1 MKISLVPLAMLTLFL
16 GCSSPKKMDAV
27 NADLSHGRL
36 LTPQQAKQLEKAMT
50 DTDIA
55 NMLDVK
61 VKAKLPTYMAVARL
75 QQGWYSNSGK
85 SYPEGLTTITS
96 DEIEGWEKAIS
107 GESILGVRGIP
118 SLSLDG
124 SAHTLYDFRQS
135 AARMGCEILLVYLR
149 ADGSVDN
156 FNDAAVLY
164 WTVAG
169 LWLAPGNTYERKTV
183 MQALLV
189 DCRTGMILGTAAGTS
204 TAKTSYAAAYD
215 KIAQATLDERTPV
228 EALADLQKNSTRMI
242 RQVVRLAQAH
252 DSK

>member
-1 MKISLVPLAMLTLFL
+1 MKNFLVPLAMLSLFL
-16 GCSSPKKMDAV
+16 GCSSPRKMEAV

-75 QQGWYSNSGK
+75 QQDWYSRMCRSDLA
-85 SYPEGLTTITS
+85 GLTTITS
-96 DEIEGWEKAIS
+96 DEIEGWEKAIP
-107 GESILGVRGIP
+107 GESILGVRGI
-118 SLSLDG
+118 SALSLDG
-124 SAHTLYDFRQS
+124 SSHTLYDLRQS
-135 AARMGCEILLVYLR
+135 AARMGCEILLVYLK

-169 LWLAPGNTYERKTV
+169 LWLVPGNTYERKTV

-189 DCRTGMILGTAAGTS
+189 DCRTGMILGTASGMS

-215 KIAQATLDERTPV
+215 KIAQAKLDERTPV
-228 EALADLQKNSTRMI
+228 EALADLQKNSARMI
-242 RQVVRLAQAH
+242 RQVVRLARAQ